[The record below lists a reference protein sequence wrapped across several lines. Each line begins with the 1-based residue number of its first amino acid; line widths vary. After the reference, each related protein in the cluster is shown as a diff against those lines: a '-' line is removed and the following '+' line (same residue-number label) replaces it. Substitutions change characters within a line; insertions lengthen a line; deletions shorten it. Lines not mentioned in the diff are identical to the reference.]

1 MSSATFQ
8 CWKNADILN
17 RNPIN
22 GHRSYTIMTE
32 WNQDITGKQEYKT
45 EVQRRYSHFEI
56 LRKSLIQKYPYHAVP
71 LLPEKDI
78 FEKIYTDS
86 SSQINNRM
94 DKLQHFLSILVNHPI
109 FCNCEEVREFL
120 VNSEELFSNNNPL
133 NNGEEIDTKTK
144 LINYL
149 KNTVYDL
156 AGKVYDSLPS
166 IRSKE

>member
-1 MSSATFQ
+1 
-8 CWKNADILN
+8 
-17 RNPIN
+17 
-22 GHRSYTIMTE
+22 MTE

-133 NNGEEIDTKTK
+133 NNGEDIDTKTK
-144 LINYL
+144 LINYF